1 MKSLGTVSAR
11 YEMFPLVVSYTMALI
26 TKMVYKDK
34 NNDTSRFE
42 MVCKIWCPDSRIK
55 IWNVGDDDNDEDQ
68 ATTTQDA
75 LAHAPQVQDSG
86 APSLVEVMSALKMLG
101 EKFER
106 FQDQV

>member
-34 NNDTSRFE
+34 NNYGNF
-42 MVCKIWCPDSRIK
+42 VK